1 MSALTVLREALA
13 GEALEVREHAGE
25 LTFIIERE
33 KLKAFLR
40 LLKEQHDFDYL
51 VDIGATDHFV
61 EGLRFELVYNLM
73 SLSRRLR
80 IRVKARLPENDPT
93 VDTVSDLWPAA
104 TWHEREAYDMMG
116 IHFRGHPD
124 LRRMYLPEDFEYYPL
139 RKEFPLLGIPGT
151 LPLPLKEPPK
161 PYL

>member
-13 GEALEVREHAGE
+13 NEALEVREHAGE
-25 LTFIIERE
+25 LTFIVEKE

-51 VDIGATDHFV
+51 VDIGATDHFT
-61 EGLRFELVYNLM
+61 EGLRFELVYNLV

-80 IRVKARLPENDPT
+80 IRVKVRLPENDPT
-93 VDTVSDLWPAA
+93 IDTISDLWPSA

-116 IHFRGHPD
+116 IRFLGHPD

-151 LPLPLKEPPK
+151 LPLPPKDPPK
-161 PYL
+161 PYH